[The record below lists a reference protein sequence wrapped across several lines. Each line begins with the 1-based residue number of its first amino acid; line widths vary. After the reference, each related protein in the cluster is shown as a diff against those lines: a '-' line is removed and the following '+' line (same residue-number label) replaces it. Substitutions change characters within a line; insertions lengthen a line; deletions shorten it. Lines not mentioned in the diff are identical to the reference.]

1 LPAQIYDIDATMHL
15 ASNRQYGPDFAEKK
29 TMDLIAAFWL
39 FMQTSPI
46 DLPLLWQ
53 KWKYI
58 KSKMPDK
65 LKGKQTSI
73 AILRTF
79 ATFTFLILSRYR
91 LPVT

>member
-1 LPAQIYDIDATMHL
+1 
-15 ASNRQYGPDFAEKK
+15 
-29 TMDLIAAFWL
+29 MDLIAAFCL

-46 DLPLLWQ
+46 DLPILWK
-53 KWKYI
+53 KWKYT

-73 AILRTF
+73 AMVRDILRTF